1 MHTLTYFHYQVVAD
15 EDKNGIEPWLWQ
27 WQILL
32 MAPVIEKTVD
42 DDKSKGLEVGN
53 GGGHSSKY
61 ALTFSRAAQLI
72 EPFLYNIALQ
82 SLSYFVLQHCFCPE
96 T

>member
-1 MHTLTYFHYQVVAD
+1 MMT
-15 EDKNGIEPWLWQ
+15 
-27 WQILL
+27 
-32 MAPVIEKTVD
+32 
-42 DDKSKGLEVGN
+42 KGLEVGN

-82 SLSYFVLQHCFCPE
+82 SLSYFVLQHCFWPQNIWILFMWVKDKNIRLRDASSE
-96 T
+96 RE